1 MPPRTDS
8 ERIAVIE
15 EIVVRLEKSTERF
28 ERRLFGNSDSGELG
42 EINHLDA
49 RITKLENWR
58 WWVVGIAVGL
68 GFAGG
73 GTIMHIIESVK

>member
-1 MPPRTDS
+1 MAEGESDR
-8 ERIAVIE
+8 RLAVIE
-15 EIVVRLEKSTERF
+15 TTVLEIKHRLLGNGQPGEIQLIHERVNGQG
-28 ERRLFGNSDSGELG
+28 RRLS
-42 EINHLDA
+42 
-49 RITKLENWR
+49 KLENWR